1 MRMKKYKLMSIA
13 GTICVVLVILAAFPF
28 TLPRIFGIEIYGILT
43 GSMDPA
49 CPTGSLVYVKSVN
62 PESLQEKDI
71 VTFQKGNLVITHR
84 VVKNDVQKEEL
95 ITKGDANN
103 ANDIQPV
110 AYKQIKGKVA
120 LTVPL
125 LGYLALRLNSAAG
138 ISFCVIILALGLM
151 LWVLGDMMS
160 IKKKSLS

>member
-1 MRMKKYKLMSIA
+1 MSIA

-49 CPTGSLVYVKSVN
+49 CPTGFLVYVKSVN

-138 ISFCVIILALGLM
+138 ISVCVIILALGLM

>member
-1 MRMKKYKLMSIA
+1 MSIA
-13 GTICVVLVILAAFPF
+13 GTICVVLVIFAAFPF

-138 ISFCVIILALGLM
+138 ISVCVIILALGLM

>member
-1 MRMKKYKLMSIA
+1 MSIA

-138 ISFCVIILALGLM
+138 ISVCVIILALGLM
-151 LWVLGDMMS
+151 LWVLGDKMS

>member
-1 MRMKKYKLMSIA
+1 MSIA

-138 ISFCVIILALGLM
+138 ISVCVIILALGLM

-160 IKKKSLS
+160 IKKKSFS

>member
-1 MRMKKYKLMSIA
+1 MKKYKLMSIA

-110 AYKQIKGKVA
+110 AYEQIKGKVA

-138 ISFCVIILALGLM
+138 ISVCVIILALGLM

>member
-1 MRMKKYKLMSIA
+1 MSIA

-110 AYKQIKGKVA
+110 AYEQIKGKVA

-138 ISFCVIILALGLM
+138 ISVCVIILALGLM

>member
-1 MRMKKYKLMSIA
+1 MSIA

-103 ANDIQPV
+103 ANDMQPV
-110 AYKQIKGKVA
+110 AYEQIKGKVA

-138 ISFCVIILALGLM
+138 ISVCVIILALGLM

>member
-110 AYKQIKGKVA
+110 AYEQIKGKVA

-138 ISFCVIILALGLM
+138 ISVCVIILALGLM

>member
-125 LGYLALRLNSAAG
+125 LGYLALRVNSAAG
-138 ISFCVIILALGLM
+138 ISVCVIILALGLM